1 MKGYVLLLLLV
12 ALALL
17 LMPLSS
23 FGALDEPSPAATAT
37 TAATTSTTTAVTD
50 ATTTATQPVSAPTAS
65 EFRVLDAASGNVITL
80 PERDFLIGT
89 LAAEMYPSYH
99 PEALK
104 AQAVAAFTYFSYE
117 RTAAREK
124 GEAADFSDV
133 PDTFPALYT
142 TAGMQ
147 ARWGDKFE
155 EYYQTLCD
163 AVDAVYGRMILYDG
177 KPILAVYH
185 AMSTEQTETAA
196 VMWGRDLPYL
206 QSVKNGGDTALPN
219 YESTVTVSTADFA
232 AALKTENVA
241 LEGDAAAWVD
251 TEGITRSP
259 AGTVT
264 AITIGGHTFT
274 GREVRE
280 LFALRSAVFTV
291 EYDAENGFCF
301 TVHGY
306 GHGVGMSQCGANELA
321 KQGMTW
327 QEILTYYYTDVTIV

>member
-1 MKGYVLLLLLV
+1 MKGYVLLFLLV
-12 ALALL
+12 VLALL

-23 FGALDEPSPAATAT
+23 FGALDEPSATAN
-37 TAATTSTTTAVTD
+37 ATTTTESTTTTVT
-50 ATTTATQPVSAPTAS
+50 ATTATQPVSAPTAS
-65 EFRVLDAASGNVITL
+65 EFRVLDAASGNVIAL

-89 LAAEMYPSYH
+89 LAAEMYPSFH

-117 RTAAREK
+117 RAAAREK
-124 GEAADFSDV
+124 GENADFSDV

-155 EYYQTLCD
+155 EYYQTLCG

-206 QSVKNGGDTALPN
+206 QSVKNGGDTALPT
-219 YESTVTVSTADFA
+219 YESSVTVSAAEFA
-232 AALKTENVA
+232 AALKAEGVT
-241 LEGDAAAWVD
+241 LEGVAAAWVD
-251 TEGITRSP
+251 ADSITRSP

-264 AITIGGHTFT
+264 AITIGGRTFT

-291 EYDAENGFCF
+291 DYDPESGFCF

-321 KQGMTW
+321 KQGKTW
-327 QEILTYYYTDVTIV
+327 QEILTYYYTNVTIV